1 MFPSSYRLDSL
12 MRWTDRPPQ
21 AGGPFNE
28 SAKPSLIAGGYSLNN
43 RGDTPWEAKRKE
55 PSLIS
60 TLRRLFAAASNS
72 ESRPGGH
79 RTAPIAIAG
88 W

>member
-1 MFPSSYRLDSL
+1 
-12 MRWTDRPPQ
+12 MRWADRSPH

-28 SAKPSLIAGGYSLNN
+28 TPKASLIARGYSLNN

-60 TLRRLFAAASNS
+60 TQRRLFRDQPFFNRGPL
-72 ESRPGGH
+72 E
-79 RTAPIAIAG
+79 
-88 W
+88 